1 MNISKEDV
9 IKYIE
14 EKKAKREQ
22 SLLGV
27 EMSIYETDM
36 QNNMFLGVDMVIRW
50 LNEMK

>member
-27 EMSIYETDM
+27 EMSTYETDM
-36 QNNMFLGVDMVIRW
+36 QNNIILGINMAIRW
-50 LNEMK
+50 IKEL

>member
-1 MNISKEDV
+1 MNISKKDV

-27 EMSIYETDM
+27 EMSTYETDM
-36 QNNMFLGVDMVIRW
+36 QNNIILGINMAIRW
-50 LNEMK
+50 IKEL